1 MRAAPFIA
9 AAVATGAIGVVAAAA
24 AATPGGPA
32 PKALAGTWRTTLTS
46 ADLHRLKG
54 PDSTKVWTIII
65 VNSRYLSY
73 ARALGF
79 GPASSGRDSV
89 PFGVTGH
96 KLYLS
101 CLNADGAPSR
111 GYATYSWQVAGGS
124 LRFTKV
130 SEPCSDRILRNR
142 IVILTSHP
150 WRHA

>member
-9 AAVATGAIGVVAAAA
+9 ATTAASVIGVVAAGAA
-24 AATPGGPA
+24 STPGGPA

-46 ADLHRLKG
+46 ADVHRLKG
-54 PDSTKVWTIII
+54 PDSTKAWTIIV

-73 ARALGF
+73 PRALGF
-79 GPASSGRDSV
+79 GPVASGRDTV
-89 PFGVTGH
+89 PFGVSGH
-96 KLYLS
+96 KLYLA
-101 CLNADGAPSR
+101 CLTADGVPSS
-111 GYATYSWQVAGGS
+111 GYATYSWQIAGGA

-130 SEPCSDRILRNR
+130 SEPCRDPITRNR

>member
-9 AAVATGAIGVVAAAA
+9 AAIAASVIGVVAAGA

-32 PKALAGTWRTTLTS
+32 PKALAGTWRTTLTA
-46 ADLHRLKG
+46 ADLHRLKA
-54 PDSTKVWTIII
+54 PDAHKAWTIII
-65 VNSRYLSY
+65 VNSRYLTY
-73 ARALGF
+73 PRALGF
-79 GPASSGRDSV
+79 GPVASGRDTV
-89 PFGVTGH
+89 PFGVSGH
-96 KLYLS
+96 KLYLA

-111 GYATYSWQVAGGS
+111 GYATYSWQVAGSS

-130 SEPCSDRILRNR
+130 SEPCRDPYLRDR